1 MFRNGKRCWIGL
13 LALGWLGGLAR
24 AEGRVSLH
32 LPAASAEEAARALA
46 KALGVGLL
54 HLPLPQ
60 EKHPFTLQGASEHL
74 ALLRLAVVY
83 RCAVVTNGHLL
94 IVAPRPQGRWSEPVL
109 DTLASWG
116 HASEEE
122 VYRDFTDLREA
133 LLRPDSPEE
142 GTPIE
147 ARMAKLLRKMALAWL
162 QAFFLNEERR
172 DSFRLLKRD
181 PGGGYE
187 IEPIKERLPP
197 APGEEELR
205 KWGLM
210 DEGGNLR
217 YLEWCRRMA
226 MPPFAAWEEGAVLVT
241 PLSLSW
247 EGKEWFEAL
256 PEISRQA
263 RVSVSASSPLKVPP
277 LTAEM
282 ERVPLWAV
290 LDGLSLLSGY
300 WWAPQVESLH
310 FVYRSPEIPFLRL
323 YLAAPLEVRWLLL
336 LQTRG
341 LAFTPWGTGTAFL
354 ERAMREMG
362 QSEGPMWER
371 KELSPEV
378 VRAVI
383 EVSRASAAHL
393 FSVEALGSL
402 LVEPARWSLSLDR
415 EARCLTVHYSPSPAA
430 LRKVREVLG
439 TFNPLRGIPTFALS
453 QSDDWRIE
461 VRGSLRDVDPP
472 LPILSSS
479 PGGHKA
485 P

>member
-1 MFRNGKRCWIGL
+1 MFRSGKRCWIGL
-13 LALGWLGGLAR
+13 LALGWLGGLAQ
-24 AEGRVSLH
+24 AEGRISLH

-54 HLPLPQ
+54 HLPLPPG
-60 EKHPFTLQGASEHL
+60 KRPFTLQGASEHL

-94 IVAPRPQGRWSEPVL
+94 LVAPRSQGPWSETVL

-116 HASEEE
+116 RASEKE
-122 VYRDFTDLREA
+122 VFQGLTDLREA
-133 LLRPDSPEE
+133 LLRPDSPGEE
-142 GTPIE
+142 TPVE
-147 ARMAKLLRKMALAWL
+147 EKMAKLLRKMALAWL
-162 QAFFLNEERR
+162 QDFFLREEGR
-172 DSFRLLKRD
+172 DSFSVLKRH
-181 PGGGYE
+181 PEGGYE
-187 IEPIKERLPP
+187 IEPIKEWLPP

-210 DEGGNLR
+210 DEQGNLR

-226 MPPFAAWEEGAVLVT
+226 MPVPVAEGEGTVLIT

-247 EGKEWFEAL
+247 EGKEWLEAL
-256 PEISRQA
+256 QEIARQA
-263 RVSVSASSPLKVPP
+263 RVSVSASSPSKVPP

-282 ERVPLWAV
+282 KGVPLWAV

-310 FVYRSPEIPFLRL
+310 FVYRSPEIPFLQL
-323 YLAAPLEVRWLLL
+323 YLMAPWEVRWLLL
-336 LQTRG
+336 LQTRS
-341 LAFTPWGTGTAFL
+341 LAFIWGAGTAFL

-362 QSEGPMWER
+362 ESEGPLWER
-371 KELSPEV
+371 KALSPEV

-383 EVSRASAAHL
+383 EVSRASAARL
-393 FSVEALGSL
+393 FSVEALCSL

-415 EARCLTVHYSPSPAA
+415 EARCLTVHYAPSPAA
-430 LRKVREVLG
+430 LSKGRKVLGVLHHHG
-439 TFNPLRGIPTFALS
+439 GVPAFALS
-453 QSDDWRIE
+453 QTDGWRVE
-461 VRGSLRDVDPP
+461 VRGSFEDVAPP
-472 LPILSSS
+472 LSILSHS
-479 PGGHKA
+479 PERHKA